1 MAAVMTYL
9 GEATDWP
16 SVKKIMGTSDFMKRI
31 FSLEPRNL
39 KPDLMKKIA

>member
-9 GEATDWP
+9 GEPTDWP
-16 SVKKIMGTSDFMKRI
+16 SVKKVMGTSDFTKRI
-31 FSLEPRNL
+31 FALEPRTL